1 MDKKQE
7 EKKSDSNQSD
17 LKQNDLNKNDLNKNG
32 GGGGG
37 KGDKSDKDD
46 KNLQNSN
53 KELYKTIV
61 KEDYIYL
68 KPTDLNFKID
78 NIILSKL
85 KKKIEGKC
93 IKEGYIIPDS
103 VIIQTRTLGMINNA
117 SFDGMT
123 TYKVTFTCNICN
135 PVNGQMIR
143 CKVGNIDKSQVICYI
158 DEEDVSPIEIYL
170 FKQHHVGNE
179 EYASLKI
186 GDIVSVKIG
195 GSKWEFESTQIIS
208 IAQLITVV

>member
-7 EKKSDSNQSD
+7 EKKTEEKKTEEKKTEEKKTEEKKTD
-17 LKQNDLNKNDLNKNG
+17 KKNV
-32 GGGGG
+32 
-37 KGDKSDKDD
+37 DD
-46 KNLQNSN
+46 TNLQTSN

-85 KKKIEGKC
+85 KRKIEGKC

-135 PVNGQMIR
+135 PINGQIIR

-158 DEEDVSPIEIYL
+158 DEEEISPIEIYL

-179 EYASLKI
+179 EYSSLKN

-208 IAQLITVV
+208 IAQLISIV

>member
-1 MDKKQE
+1 MDKQQD
-7 EKKSDSNQSD
+7 EKKSDTQKADKKQSD
-17 LKQNDLNKNDLNKNG
+17 DTKLDATNKD
-32 GGGGG
+32 
-37 KGDKSDKDD
+37 
-46 KNLQNSN
+46 
-53 KELYKTIV
+53 LYKTII

-123 TYKVTFTCNICN
+123 TYKITFSCDICN

-158 DEEDVSPIEIYL
+158 DEEEKSPIEIYL

-179 EYASLKI
+179 DYASLKN

-208 IAQLITVV
+208 IAQLISIV

>member
-7 EKKSDSNQSD
+7 EKKTEYKSEEKKIEKKTD
-17 LKQNDLNKNDLNKNG
+17 KKNV
-32 GGGGG
+32 
-37 KGDKSDKDD
+37 DD
-46 KNLQNSN
+46 TNLQSSN

-85 KKKIEGKC
+85 KRKIEGKC

-103 VIIQTRTLGMINNA
+103 VIIQSRTLGMINNA

-135 PVNGQMIR
+135 PINGQVIR

-158 DEEDVSPIEIYL
+158 DEEEISPIEIYL
-170 FKQHHVGNE
+170 FKQHHIGNE
-179 EYASLKI
+179 EYSSLKN

-208 IAQLITVV
+208 IAQLISII

>member
-7 EKKSDSNQSD
+7 EKKTEYKSEEKKIEKKTD
-17 LKQNDLNKNDLNKNG
+17 KKNV
-32 GGGGG
+32 
-37 KGDKSDKDD
+37 DD
-46 KNLQNSN
+46 TNLQSSN

-85 KKKIEGKC
+85 KRKIEGKC

-103 VIIQTRTLGMINNA
+103 VIIQSRTLGMINNA

-135 PVNGQMIR
+135 PINGQVIR

-158 DEEDVSPIEIYL
+158 DEEEISPIEIYL

-179 EYASLKI
+179 EYASLKN

-208 IAQLITVV
+208 IAQLISII

>member
-1 MDKKQE
+1 MDKKQDE
-7 EKKSDSNQSD
+7 KNTEKKTE
-17 LKQNDLNKNDLNKNG
+17 KKT
-32 GGGGG
+32 
-37 KGDKSDKDD
+37 DKKTVDD
-46 KNLQNSN
+46 TNLQSSN

-85 KKKIEGKC
+85 KRKIEGKC

-103 VIIQTRTLGMINNA
+103 VIIQSRTLGMINNA

-135 PVNGQMIR
+135 PINGQIIR

-158 DEEDVSPIEIYL
+158 DEEEISPIEIYL

-179 EYASLKI
+179 EYASLKN

-208 IAQLITVV
+208 IAQLISIV

>member
-1 MDKKQE
+1 MDKQQD
-7 EKKSDSNQSD
+7 EKKSDTQKAEKKQSD
-17 LKQNDLNKNDLNKNG
+17 DTKLDATNKD
-32 GGGGG
+32 
-37 KGDKSDKDD
+37 
-46 KNLQNSN
+46 
-53 KELYKTIV
+53 LYKTII

-123 TYKVTFTCNICN
+123 TYKITFSCDICN
-135 PVNGQMIR
+135 PVNGQIIR

-158 DEEDVSPIEIYL
+158 DEEEKSPIEIYL

-179 EYASLKI
+179 DYASLKN

-208 IAQLITVV
+208 IAQLISIV

>member
-7 EKKSDSNQSD
+7 EKKIEKKTD
-17 LKQNDLNKNDLNKNG
+17 KKNV
-32 GGGGG
+32 
-37 KGDKSDKDD
+37 DD
-46 KNLQNSN
+46 TNLQSSN

-85 KKKIEGKC
+85 KRKIEGKC

-103 VIIQTRTLGMINNA
+103 VIIQSRTLGMINNA

-135 PVNGQMIR
+135 PINGQVIR

-158 DEEDVSPIEIYL
+158 DEEEISPIEIYL

-179 EYASLKI
+179 EYASLKN

-208 IAQLITVV
+208 IAQLISII

>member
-1 MDKKQE
+1 MDKQQD
-7 EKKSDSNQSD
+7 EKKSDTKKADKKQSD
-17 LKQNDLNKNDLNKNG
+17 DTKLDATNKD
-32 GGGGG
+32 
-37 KGDKSDKDD
+37 
-46 KNLQNSN
+46 
-53 KELYKTIV
+53 LYKTII

-123 TYKVTFTCNICN
+123 TYKITFSCDICN

-158 DEEDVSPIEIYL
+158 DEEEKSPIEIYL

-179 EYASLKI
+179 DYASLKN

-208 IAQLITVV
+208 IAQLISIV

>member
-7 EKKSDSNQSD
+7 EKKTEEKKTD
-17 LKQNDLNKNDLNKNG
+17 KKNV
-32 GGGGG
+32 
-37 KGDKSDKDD
+37 DD
-46 KNLQNSN
+46 TNLQTSN

-85 KKKIEGKC
+85 KRKIEGKC

-135 PVNGQMIR
+135 PINGQIIR

-158 DEEDVSPIEIYL
+158 DEE
-170 FKQHHVGNE
+170 
-179 EYASLKI
+179 YASLKN

>member
-1 MDKKQE
+1 MDNIQIVKKDGKKT
-7 EKKSDSNQSD
+7 EKKNSDEE
-17 LKQNDLNKNDLNKNG
+17 
-32 GGGGG
+32 
-37 KGDKSDKDD
+37 
-46 KNLQNSN
+46 NLHNSN

-85 KKKIEGKC
+85 KRKIEGKC

-103 VIIQTRTLGMINNA
+103 VIVQTRTLGMINNA

-123 TYKVTFTCNICN
+123 TYKVTFTCDICN
-135 PVNGQMIR
+135 PVNGQIIQ

-158 DEEDVSPIEIYL
+158 DEEDKSPIEIYL

-179 EYASLKI
+179 EYASLKVD
-186 GDIVSVKIG
+186 DIVNVKIG
-195 GSKWEFESTQIIS
+195 GSKWEFEATQIIS
-208 IAQLITVV
+208 IAQLIGVV

>member
-7 EKKSDSNQSD
+7 EKKTEEKKTEEKKTEEKKTEEKKTEEKKTD
-17 LKQNDLNKNDLNKNG
+17 KKNV
-32 GGGGG
+32 
-37 KGDKSDKDD
+37 DD
-46 KNLQNSN
+46 TNLQTSN

-85 KKKIEGKC
+85 KRKIEGKC

-135 PVNGQMIR
+135 PINGQIIR

-158 DEEDVSPIEIYL
+158 DEEEISPIEIYL

-179 EYASLKI
+179 EYASLKN

>member
-17 LKQNDLNKNDLNKNG
+17 LKQNG

-37 KGDKSDKDD
+37 DKGDKDD

-135 PVNGQMIR
+135 PVNGQMIS

>member
-7 EKKSDSNQSD
+7 EKKSDSNQND
-17 LKQNDLNKNDLNKNG
+17 LKQSDLNKNG

-37 KGDKSDKDD
+37 GKSDKDD